1 MRCTITFALY
11 PVAAVATS
19 MFVFVVRIYEIMEP
33 GAVQVF
39 LSSLSNNLIN
49 IFIIY
54 LSQKWVGKFKI
65 YCEYQANE
73 QKELIEGGVFSA

>member
-1 MRCTITFALY
+1 MHCTITFALY

-19 MFVFVVRIYEIMEP
+19 MFVCIVHIYEIIEA

-39 LSSLSNNLIN
+39 LSSLSNNFIN

-54 LSQKWVGKFKI
+54 LSQKWVDLKYIVNIKQI
-65 YCEYQANE
+65 
-73 QKELIEGGVFSA
+73 KRRS